1 MAATLTMKRTCLLL
15 LLALAPLVAKALDLT
30 PEPTF
35 RDLEGV
41 KIPILLFS
49 DGGKK
54 ITLQPP
60 AKWRVSGGGASLS
73 LLPPDAQDAV
83 MLLRILPRKPPAPEV
98 TEDLDKWCRAQLP
111 KDAAE
116 PKLESEIENGFTL
129 GPLGSREFT
138 YSYAALGRRFTTS
151 VAVVDWN
158 ERERL
163 AVIVTARAADF
174 AATHETAMRSIF
186 TWAQD

>member
-1 MAATLTMKRTCLLL
+1 MKRTGLLL
-15 LLALAPLVAKALDLT
+15 LLALAPLAAKALDLT

-41 KIPILLFS
+41 KIPILRFS
-49 DGGKK
+49 DDGKK
-54 ITLQPP
+54 ISLQPP
-60 AKWRVSGGGASLS
+60 ARWRVSGGGASLS
-73 LLPPDAQDAV
+73 LLPPETQDAGL
-83 MLLRILPRKPPAPEV
+83 LLRILALTPRAPEV

-111 KDAAE
+111 KDASE
-116 PKLESEIENGFTL
+116 PKLESEVENGFTL

-138 YSYAALGRRFTTS
+138 YSYAAQGRRFTTS

-158 ERERL
+158 ERQRL

-174 AATHETAMRSIF
+174 AATHDAAIRSMF
-186 TWAQD
+186 TWTQD